1 MEAEWGR
8 NKVKIV
14 VTIVNGP
21 IYPNRYLQEIG
32 PKRYLQKIGPN
43 RYLQKIGP
51 NRYLQEI
58 VQTLETSD

>member
-43 RYLQKIGP
+43 RYLQ
-51 NRYLQEI
+51 EI